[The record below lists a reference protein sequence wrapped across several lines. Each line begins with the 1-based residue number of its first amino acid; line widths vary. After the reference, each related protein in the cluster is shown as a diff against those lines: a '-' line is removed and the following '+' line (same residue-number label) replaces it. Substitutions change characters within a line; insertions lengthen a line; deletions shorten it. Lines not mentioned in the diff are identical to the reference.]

1 MFGFSRGKVDYEK
14 IFISTNETYEYIYG
28 DKSKTAEI
36 LGDEKFI
43 EAWLD
48 SKNIASISGL
58 IKNEALK
65 GNIPSLKQ
73 MIWLSDL
80 YFNDADNLPI
90 NENQKLEIKIASLK
104 GRIMFCEKAIEF
116 GLDQSYNAKIS
127 CANLY
132 LILTKQLKTDISDK
146 STINALNGIVKH
158 AKSFINSDYNDAEL
172 IKDAKKL
179 LEQYAPL
186 AQLINSLR

>member
-1 MFGFSRGKVDYEK
+1 
-14 IFISTNETYEYIYG
+14 
-28 DKSKTAEI
+28 
-36 LGDEKFI
+36 
-43 EAWLD
+43 
-48 SKNIASISGL
+48 
-58 IKNEALK
+58 
-65 GNIPSLKQ
+65 
-73 MIWLSDL
+73 
-80 YFNDADNLPI
+80 
-90 NENQKLEIKIASLK
+90 
-104 GRIMFCEKAIEF
+104 MFCEKAIEF
-116 GLDQSYNAKIS
+116 GLDQSYYAMIS